1 MICIKASILVIIS
14 ISIFHIRGITFFGTN
29 LLMFASYYCMGY
41 GSFVN
46 GGGDSPGICWIP
58 VMVAFSGYFL
68 NIRFAT
74 MWIVILNLTL
84 FALIKPSLFGMH
96 VTAQLSQSQ
105 LTLGRAISTAS
116 SGAMMLIFF
125 FNYRT
130 YREKSMIEMSKQ
142 KENLEQLN
150 MNLEMSQKEL
160 KLQLDNNL
168 RLVRVLS
175 HDLANP
181 LTVIKLGSQRLN
193 QDDPVVK
200 KIVTAAATVEE
211 IIKTVR
217 EMQANNDGKNKV
229 RREDVDLEAVIKNV
243 IVLFEEKII
252 SKNVKVVLE
261 VNSERTFVLADKNV
275 VANQIVSNILSN
287 AIKFSK
293 SGDEILF
300 KIESHKGM
308 TVLTVKDRGIGIPKE
323 ILEKLFAFDEETSR
337 TGTSGEKGTGFGMP
351 LMKSY
356 LDMMNCSLEVISKT
370 QEEFPSEHGTE
381 FRIYFS

>member
-1 MICIKASILVIIS
+1 
-14 ISIFHIRGITFFGTN
+14 
-29 LLMFASYYCMGY
+29 
-41 GSFVN
+41 
-46 GGGDSPGICWIP
+46 
-58 VMVAFSGYFL
+58 
-68 NIRFAT
+68 
-74 MWIVILNLTL
+74 
-84 FALIKPSLFGMH
+84 
-96 VTAQLSQSQ
+96 
-105 LTLGRAISTAS
+105 
-116 SGAMMLIFF
+116 
-125 FNYRT
+125 
-130 YREKSMIEMSKQ
+130 
-142 KENLEQLN
+142 
-150 MNLEMSQKEL
+150 
-160 KLQLDNNL
+160 
-168 RLVRVLS
+168 
-175 HDLANP
+175 
-181 LTVIKLGSQRLN
+181 
-193 QDDPVVK
+193 
-200 KIVTAAATVEE
+200 VEE